1 MKRTMKTWQ
10 RWMLAILSG
19 VLALSLAACSSDK
32 EPDATSASTTAPMT
46 SAPATTTEQTEN
58 PNLEGSLQDILKQI
72 YETADVS
79 DDDRAWF
86 LSSMATIDI
95 TEENMTFYIGV
106 QSADVE
112 EGIASEPMMSSIA
125 YSLCLVRVKPGTDIE
140 QLKADIK
147 ANVNP
152 RKWVCVEVSQDNVLV
167 ENIGDVILLAM
178 NDTHAHALRDA
189 FLALK

>member
-32 EPDATSASTTAPMT
+32 EPESTSATTTAPTT
-46 SAPATTTEQTEN
+46 SAPATTTET

-95 TEENMTFYIGV
+95 TEENMPFYIGV
-106 QSADVE
+106 QSADME

-152 RKWVCVEVSQDNVLV
+152 RKWVCVEVSQENVLV

-178 NDTHAHALRDA
+178 NDTHAHALCDA

>member
-32 EPDATSASTTAPMT
+32 EPDATSASTTASTT

-95 TEENMTFYIGV
+95 TEENMAFYIGV
-106 QSADVE
+106 QSTDVE

>member
-10 RWMLAILSG
+10 RWMFAILSG

-32 EPDATSASTTAPMT
+32 GPEATSATTTAPTT
-46 SAPATTTEQTEN
+46 SAPETTEQTET
-58 PNLEGSLQDILKQI
+58 PNLDGSLQDILKQI

-79 DDDRAWF
+79 DDDRSWF

-95 TEENMTFYIGV
+95 TEENMSFYIGV

-125 YSLCLVRVKPGTDIE
+125 YSLCLLRVKPGTDIE

-178 NDTHAHALRDA
+178 NDTHAHALCDA

>member
-1 MKRTMKTWQ
+1 MKRTMKTWK
-10 RWMLAILSG
+10 RWMLAIVSC

-32 EPDATSASTTAPMT
+32 DPEATSATTTAPTT
-46 SAPATTTEQTEN
+46 SAPETTEQTET
-58 PNLEGSLQDILKQI
+58 PNLDGSLQDILKQI

-79 DDDRAWF
+79 DDDRSWF

-95 TEENMTFYIGV
+95 TEENMSFYIGV

-112 EGIASEPMMSSIA
+112 EGIASEPMISSIA
-125 YSLCLVRVKPGTDIE
+125 YSLCLLRVKPGTDIE

-178 NDTHAHALRDA
+178 NDTHAHALCDA

>member
-32 EPDATSASTTAPMT
+32 DPEATSATTTAPTT
-46 SAPATTTEQTEN
+46 SATETTEQTET
-58 PNLEGSLQDILKQI
+58 PNLDGSLQDILKQI

-79 DDDRAWF
+79 DDDRSWF

-95 TEENMTFYIGV
+95 TEENMSFFIGV

-125 YSLCLVRVKPGTDIE
+125 YSLCLLRVKPGTDIE

-178 NDTHAHALRDA
+178 NDTHAHALCDA

>member
-1 MKRTMKTWQ
+1 MKRTMKTWK
-10 RWMLAILSG
+10 RWMLAIVSG

-32 EPDATSASTTAPMT
+32 EPEATSATTTAPTT

-79 DDDRAWF
+79 DDDRAWL
-86 LSSMATIDI
+86 LSSMVTIDI

-125 YSLCLVRVKPGTDIE
+125 YSLCLVRVKPGTDVE

-152 RKWVCVEVSQDNVLV
+152 RKWVCVDVMEENVLV
-167 ENIGDVILLAM
+167 ENIGDVVLLVM
-178 NDTHAHALRDA
+178 NDNHAHALRDA